1 MPHVRLFKRS
11 DRPYWFLEYPGP
23 DGAPVRRSTGLR
35 DDGAAEIRRAA
46 LELELA
52 RGAAGIPTATA
63 TTLLKAT
70 AEYLVAKETDLA
82 PKWHGTVE
90 GFVRLQ
96 VLPAFGEQRVV
107 STIDAAEVARFRAS
121 QVARPDL
128 RARCSRCDPAAGKRA
143 RFVPSSTGA
152 WVCERCSAPAGD
164 DVKRIS
170 PTTVN
175 RLLWAMAAFGTWCVE
190 RRYHLTNPWSQPSFA
205 ENGEPPPPIDQQ
217 DLERIFAA
225 VEGRPGATF
234 PWRALFEFSR
244 ETGLRR
250 GELAR
255 LARRDIHNADR
266 LAYVVSSHRRGLNK
280 GRTTREVAL
289 NGRALEI
296 LEQLPK
302 RKDGLVFGPIPDAR
316 RAFRAAAKASGL
328 ERVWLHLMRHVGA
341 TETGR
346 VGASLA
352 DIMRFGGWASPRMA
366 QRYTHSDH
374 RRQLELQERREAAR
388 RAPPAP
394 QDAPPAPRATP
405 EKTAGGSE

>member
-11 DRPYWFLEYPGP
+11 DRPYWYLEYPGP
-23 DGAPVRRSTGLR
+23 SGAPLRESTGLR
-35 DDGAAEIRRAA
+35 DEGAAEVLRAA
-46 LELELA
+46 RELELA
-52 RGAAGIPTATA
+52 RGAAGIPVAA
-63 TTLLKAT
+63 SITLLDAT
-70 AEYLVAKETDLA
+70 AEYLVEREPDLA

-96 VLPAFGEQRVV
+96 VLPAFGEGRVV
-107 STIDAAEVARFRAS
+107 STIDTADVARFRAA

-128 RARCSRCDPAAGKRA
+128 RVRSECCRK
-143 RFVPSSTGA
+143 RFVLGTAGA
-152 WVCERCSAPAGD
+152 WVCEKCSAVAGD

-170 PTTVN
+170 PTSVN
-175 RLLWAMAAFGTWCVE
+175 RLLWAMGAFGSWCVE
-190 RRYHLTNPWSQPSFA
+190 RRYHLSNPWSQPSFA
-205 ENGEPPPPIDQQ
+205 ENGEAPPPVGEEE
-217 DLERIFAA
+217 LARIFAA
-225 VEGRPGATF
+225 LENRPGAVF
-234 PWRALFEFSR
+234 PWRLLFEFAR

-255 LARRDIHNADR
+255 LARRDVHKADR
-266 LAYVVSSHRRGLNK
+266 KAYVVSSHRRGLNK
-280 GRTTREVAL
+280 GRALREVPL
-289 NGRALEI
+289 NGRALEV

-302 RKDGLVFGPIPDAR
+302 RKDGLVFGPVPDAR
-316 RAFRAAAKASGL
+316 RAFRAAAKAAGL

-388 RAPPAP
+388 QAPAAAAG
-394 QDAPPAPRATP
+394 APPAPRATP
-405 EKTAGGSE
+405 EKTAGGSG